1 MFAVCH
7 KENSQLQNDCQ
18 IQNDF
23 FSSLKIFVSSFSP
36 LICLQGRMVSST
48 QHKHRE
54 KKIKIGSQSHCRIIL
69 RWTEEIEKT
78 RSRRNLLKLFAVKPL
93 LVIYM
98 MSWAVTSSV
107 TTQFWLFRTCR
118 NYYNQTGIIVSG

>member
-18 IQNDF
+18 IQNDSL
-23 FSSLKIFVSSFSP
+23 SSLKIFVSSFPP

-54 KKIKIGSQSHCRIIL
+54 KKIKIGSECALQNYFKMDRGDRENKEPEKLAEAVFCEAIASDLHDVLGSHQL
-69 RWTEEIEKT
+69 
-78 RSRRNLLKLFAVKPL
+78 
-93 LVIYM
+93 
-98 MSWAVTSSV
+98 SV
-107 TTQFWLFRTCR
+107 DSALAF
-118 NYYNQTGIIVSG
+118 